1 MAGVPAPGPRAMIER
16 AERGRSSR
24 GSAVRLSRRRVLGAC
39 AVLAALLLAGCG
51 SGDGDVRVIANGTE
65 VAPTSTPGGAT
76 SSGTPAPTPPPL
88 PFTPT
93 PPPSTLDPA
102 DLRGFLYPVEGG
114 CLPGFDGLIPNAPRE
129 YRNGVHEGVDW
140 YPGSACAAITRGTP
154 VYAMH
159 DGVVVRA
166 DHDYVDITLTQV
178 EVLQAR
184 TAAQGFTDPEA
195 LDIFRG
201 RQVWIDHGQGVLTR
215 YAHLAEIPAR
225 LFVGLAVRGGDVVG
239 LVGESG
245 TPEFVTDPGT
255 ELHLHAEVRVGES
268 FLGAGLPPAE
278 VRALYERLYGPPAE
292 VAGGGGSPPAEA
304 TATGTPA
311 D

>member
-1 MAGVPAPGPRAMIER
+1 
-16 AERGRSSR
+16 
-24 GSAVRLSRRRVLGAC
+24 VRLSRRRVVGAC
-39 AVLAALLLAGCG
+39 VILVALLLAACG
-51 SGDGDVRVIANGTE
+51 GASGDGEVRVIANGTE
-65 VAPTSTPGGAT
+65 VAPTATPGGAT
-76 SSGTPAPTPPPL
+76 ASGTPAPTPAPL

-93 PPPSTLDPA
+93 PPPSTLDPE

-114 CLPGFDGLIPNAPRE
+114 CLPGFDGLMPNAPRE

-140 YPGSACAAITRGTP
+140 YPGSACAAIASGTP

-166 DHDYVDITLTQV
+166 DHDYLDITLAQV
-178 EVLQAR
+178 EELQAR

-195 LDIFRG
+195 LDTFRG
-201 RQVWIDHGQGVLTR
+201 RQVWVDHGQGILTR
-215 YAHLAEIPAR
+215 YAHLVEIPER
-225 LFVGLAVRGGDVVG
+225 LFVGLAVRQGELVG

-268 FLGAGLPPAE
+268 FLGAGLSPAE
-278 VRALYERLYGPPAE
+278 VRALYERLFGPPAE
-292 VAGGGGSPPAEA
+292 DEGAPPPAATAEA
-304 TATGTPA
+304 TPTAAPSG
-311 D
+311 

>member
-1 MAGVPAPGPRAMIER
+1 MIER
-16 AERGRSSR
+16 GGGSF
-24 GSAVRLSRRRVLGAC
+24 GSAVRLSRRRAVGAC
-39 AVLAALLLAGCG
+39 AILAALLITACG
-51 SGDGDVRVIANGTE
+51 GASGDGDVRVIANGTE
-65 VAPTSTPGGAT
+65 VAPTATPVGA
-76 SSGTPAPTPPPL
+76 GVPPAVAPTPPPL

-93 PPPSTLDPA
+93 PPPSTLDPE

-114 CLPGFDGLIPNAPRE
+114 CLPGFDGLMPNAPRE

-140 YPGSACAAITRGTP
+140 YPGSACAAIASGTP

-159 DGVVVRA
+159 DGVIVRA
-166 DHDYVDITLTQV
+166 DHAYLDITFAQV
-178 EVLQAR
+178 EELQAR

-201 RQVWIDHGQGVLTR
+201 RQVWVDHGQDILTR
-215 YAHLAEIPAR
+215 YAHLLEIPER
-225 LFVGLAVRGGDVVG
+225 LFVGLAVRQGELVG

-255 ELHLHAEVRVGES
+255 ELHLHAEVRAGES

-278 VRALYERLYGPPAE
+278 VRALYERLFGQPVEDEGAPPLSATPD
-292 VAGGGGSPPAEA
+292 APAEA
-304 TATGTPA
+304 TPTAIPA
-311 D
+311 G

>member
-1 MAGVPAPGPRAMIER
+1 MIER
-16 AERGRSSR
+16 AAGTGRSSR
-24 GSAVRLSRRRVLGAC
+24 GGAVRLSRRRLLGGC
-39 AVLAALLLAGCG
+39 ALLAVLLLAGCG
-51 SGDGDVRVIANGTE
+51 GDGGDGEVRVIANGTE
-65 VAPTSTPGGAT
+65 VAPTSTSAGAT
-76 SSGTPAPTPPPL
+76 ASGTPAPTPAPL

-93 PPPSTLDPA
+93 PPPSTLDPE
-102 DLRGFLYPVEGG
+102 DLRGFLYPLEGG
-114 CLPGFDGLIPNAPRE
+114 CLPGFDELMPNAPRE

-140 YPGSACAAITRGTP
+140 YVGSACAAIALGTR

-159 DGVVVRA
+159 DGVVLRA
-166 DHDYVDITLTQV
+166 DHDYLDITLAQV
-178 EVLQAR
+178 EELQAR
-184 TAAQGFTDPEA
+184 TAAQGYTDPEA

-215 YAHLAEIPAR
+215 YAHLSEIAER
-225 LFVGLAVRGGDVVG
+225 LFVGLAVRQGEPVG

-255 ELHLHAEVRVGES
+255 ELHLHAEVRVGDS

-292 VAGGGGSPPAEA
+292 DAGAGGPPPEA
-304 TATGTPA
+304 TATPSG
-311 D
+311 